1 MRKVSRFAAVAAVV
15 VCSLFLLA
23 PLQSRAQ
30 AEPDPSAALSA
41 ALVAACRANETQFA
55 NYLTSDSAAAFRAL
69 PSEQRAA
76 LLKRFALSDLPG
88 KPLSSTDQQDR
99 AVLRCQTPSASVEY
113 RFGPAR
119 VHENLAFILV
129 TVVNGGEEAEFGL
142 VRESGGWHLLSLG
155 LVLLDIPQLSKQWVD
170 QDLLAREE
178 AAVDTLHA
186 LSDSIQTYYRA
197 FGKMPESLAQL
208 GPAPK
213 DQISPE
219 QASLVNANL
228 AAGEQ
233 GGYQF
238 RYRIVPDPNGND
250 TKCELAATPE
260 SYGKTGRRSF
270 FLDSEGNVH
279 AADKHGT
286 VATSD
291 DPPFSS
297 EKTP

>member
-1 MRKVSRFAAVAAVV
+1 MTKVLRLAAVAAVV

-30 AEPDPSAALSA
+30 GEPDPSVALSA

-55 NYLTSDSAAAFRAL
+55 NYPTSDSAAAFRAL

-76 LLKRFALSDLPG
+76 ILKRFSLSDLPG

-99 AVLRCQTPSASVEY
+99 AVLRCQTPSVSVEY
-113 RFGPAR
+113 RFGTAR
-119 VHENLAFILV
+119 VHENLAFIPV

-142 VRESGGWHLLSLG
+142 VRESGGCHLLSLG

-170 QDLLAREE
+170 QDLIAREE
-178 AAVDTLHA
+178 AAVATLRS
-186 LSDSIQTYYRA
+186 LSESIQTYYRA
-197 FGKMPESLAQL
+197 FGRMPESLAEL

-228 AAGEQ
+228 AAGKQ

-260 SYGKTGRRSF
+260 SYGKTSRRSF

-291 DPPFSS
+291 DPLLSS

>member
-1 MRKVSRFAAVAAVV
+1 MRKVSRFAAAAAAVA
-15 VCSLFLLA
+15 CAFCFLA
-23 PLQSRAQ
+23 VPRADAQ
-30 AEPDPSAALSA
+30 GEADPSVALSA
-41 ALVAACRANETQFA
+41 ALVAACRANEAQFT

-69 PSEQRAA
+69 PSEQRSA

-88 KPLSSTDQQDR
+88 KPLSSTDQQNL
-99 AVLRCQTPSASVEY
+99 AILRCQTPSISVEY
-113 RFGPAR
+113 RFGAAR
-119 VHENLAFILV
+119 VHENLAFIPV
-129 TVVNGGEEAEFGL
+129 TVVNSGEETEFGL
-142 VRESGGWHLLSLG
+142 VRESGGWHLISLG
-155 LVLLDIPQLSKQWVD
+155 LVLLDIPQLSRQWAD
-170 QDLLAREE
+170 QDLIASEE
-178 AAVDTLHA
+178 GAVATLRS

-197 FGKMPESLAQL
+197 FGRMPESLAEL

-219 QASLVNANL
+219 QAALVNANL
-228 AAGEQ
+228 AAGKQ

-260 SYGKTGRRSF
+260 SYGKSGRRSF
-270 FLDSEGNVH
+270 FLDSGGNVH

-286 VATSD
+286 VATPD
-291 DPPFSS
+291 DPLLAN